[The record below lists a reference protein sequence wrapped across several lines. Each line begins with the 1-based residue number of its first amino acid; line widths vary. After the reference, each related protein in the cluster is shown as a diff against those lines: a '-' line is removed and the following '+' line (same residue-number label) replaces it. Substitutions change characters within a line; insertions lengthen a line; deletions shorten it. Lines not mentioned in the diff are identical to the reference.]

1 LLSPNIYRPWFID
14 PIEERMRELS
24 VSTQT
29 TPVELATMFNSLA
42 PDDEI
47 GGKPGADGAVILYV
61 CGDRRSPM
69 RDASG
74 QVAITARVAIDV
86 VLQHVDGMPGA
97 QPLVDNVREQLAG
110 IDIAKAG
117 WLAPPLTVLAR
128 LYIKTV
134 SAMPGSPEPGRMPPH
149 QGCADSD
156 DDAAEQALL
165 TPEQRQAMENLI
177 DRLMALSM
185 PSRQPNRQ

>member
-1 LLSPNIYRPWFID
+1 
-14 PIEERMRELS
+14 MRELS

-29 TPVELATMFNSLA
+29 TPVELASMFNGLA

-61 CGDRRSPM
+61 CGGRRSPI

-97 QPLVDNVREQLAG
+97 QPMVGNVREQLAG
-110 IDIAKAG
+110 TGIAKAG

-128 LYIKTV
+128 LYMKTV
-134 SAMPGSPEPGRMPPH
+134 SAMPGSPEPGRMPPR
-149 QGCADSD
+149 QARADS
-156 DDAAEQALL
+156 DDAAEQVLL
-165 TPEQRQAMENLI
+165 TPEQRQSMENLI